1 MPRMTHRFT
10 RLLPLAGAVMAFTA
24 GPCEERSADCAAEPL
39 GELVAF
45 SASAQ
50 APPLV
55 EVDGTLTEYSPAGDG
70 YSRLVVQPVSGPP
83 DTLRVS
89 VPDDLLRLEI
99 GQAYAFR
106 VEHVG
111 GRPPASGLV
120 ISDQEGLV
128 FAGATDGTI
137 GGHVL
142 KDGLPG
148 FEFELVD
155 GGCESRDRSTCFDAI
170 VNRRLDVR
178 GGANETVSLFNG
190 DSGRIGTFQVTCLTA
205 QHVDYSSQCAD
216 AGLPAVSWVVA
227 RVNSAGAPP

>member
-24 GPCEERSADCAAEPL
+24 GPCEERPADCAAEPL

-45 SASAQ
+45 SASAL
-50 APPLV
+50 APPTAEV
-55 EVDGTLTEYSPAGDG
+55 EGTLTEYTPAGDG
-70 YSRLVVQPVSGPP
+70 YSRLVVRQDSGGL

-89 VPDDLLRLEI
+89 VPDDFLKLEI
-99 GQAYAFR
+99 GHAYAFR

-111 GRPPASGLV
+111 GRPPASALV
-120 ISDQEGLV
+120 ISDQDGLV

-148 FEFELVD
+148 FTFELVD
-155 GGCESRDRSTCFDAI
+155 GGCESRDRSPCYEAI
-170 VNRRLDVR
+170 INRRLDVR
-178 GGANETVSLFNG
+178 GEDNETLSLFNG

-216 AGLPAVSWVVA
+216 AGLPAVSWIVA
-227 RVNSAGAPP
+227 RLDSADTQ